1 MTHDERKERMKEVT
15 VKVQGDLVVSQAT
28 LGEAGLSG
36 RLRLIVQP
44 GEIRI
49 LPEPTSDA
57 EDVVQE
63 LAGCLGHEPAT
74 AYDFHFKLGSLY
86 EAR

>member
-1 MTHDERKERMKEVT
+1 MKELT
-15 VKVQGDLVVSQAT
+15 VVAEKDLILTQT
-28 LGEAGLSG
+28 MLREAGLRG
-36 RLRLIVQP
+36 RLRLIIHP

-49 LPEPTSDA
+49 LPESAPEA

-74 AYDFHFKLGSLY
+74 AYDFHLKLGGLY

>member
-1 MTHDERKERMKEVT
+1 MANDAREKCIKEVT
-15 VKVQGDLVVSQAT
+15 VKVHGDLVVPQAT
-28 LGEAGLSG
+28 LGEAGLSD

-74 AYDFHFKLGSLY
+74 AYDFHAYDQLY
-86 EAR
+86 PRE

>member
-1 MTHDERKERMKEVT
+1 MVNNERKKRMKEVT
-15 VKVQGDLVVSQAT
+15 VKVQGDLVVPAT